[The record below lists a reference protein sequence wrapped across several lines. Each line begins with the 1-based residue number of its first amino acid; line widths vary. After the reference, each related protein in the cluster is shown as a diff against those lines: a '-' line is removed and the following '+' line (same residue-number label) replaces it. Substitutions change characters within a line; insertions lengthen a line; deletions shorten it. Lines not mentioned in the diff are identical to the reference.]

1 MNTSKKRRILSI
13 APVAVAVVLSLAACG
28 APRMAGSS
36 SAPASN
42 GASSSGALS
51 NTAASSNGAATS
63 GSSGT
68 VGGSSSGASSGGS
81 ASGGSAAGGSAVGGQ
96 GGTSFGGS
104 ASAGSATP
112 GQPGV
117 ATGGFGNS
125 TAAAGMTPDQVGVY
139 CTSFKDLTDPANDYL
154 VSYQLEALTNMRKA
168 TPVQLV
174 PNVDAMIS
182 DYQTIKAEKRVYAQ
196 LKDELVANYGPL
208 KDLNEQICVAH

>member
-28 APRMAGSS
+28 APCMAGSS

-51 NTAASSNGAATS
+51 NTAASSNGSVASNGTATS

-68 VGGSSSGASSGGS
+68 VGGSSFGTSSGGS
-81 ASGGSAAGGSAVGGQ
+81 ASGGSAVGGQ
-96 GGTSFGGS
+96 GGTSSGGS

-112 GQPGV
+112 GQAGV
-117 ATGGFGNS
+117 ASGGFGNS
-125 TAAAGMTPDQVGVY
+125 TAAAGMTPDQVGAF
-139 CTSFKDLTDPANDYL
+139 CTGFPFDPTLQVRLHDTLSDYT
-154 VSYQLEALTNMRKA
+154 ALRKV

-174 PNVDAMIS
+174 PNVDAEIA
-182 DYQTIKAEKRVYAQ
+182 DYQSLVSEKRVYAQ
-196 LKDELVANYGPL
+196 LKDEMMANYQPL
-208 KDLNEQICVAH
+208 KDFYDQICVAH